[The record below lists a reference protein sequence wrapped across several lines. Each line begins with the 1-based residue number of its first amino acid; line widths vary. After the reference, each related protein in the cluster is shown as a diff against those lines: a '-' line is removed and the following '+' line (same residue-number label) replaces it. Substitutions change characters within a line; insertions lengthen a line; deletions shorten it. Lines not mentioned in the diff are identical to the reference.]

1 MDVDFPLILTWAVII
16 TGVIWAFDRAV
27 LLPRRRV
34 AASAAA
40 PGSTAEAGDA
50 LLQEPVI
57 VEYARSFFPVFAL
70 VYVLRGF
77 LVEPYQIPSES
88 MLPTLQVG
96 DFILVS
102 KYTYGIRIPVLNRKI
117 IAVNDPRRGDV
128 MVFIPPHDPRY
139 FIKRVIGTAGD
150 RVQYLERTL
159 TINDAIQPLTLLR
172 QDPPNAPE
180 NKWFNEKLGDVDHVV
195 QQRVLDHS
203 REGVWEVPAGG
214 YFMMGD
220 NRDNSADSRYWGF
233 AQDDHIVGRAFAVW
247 VHKDPG
253 WSWPTFGRNTLIR

>member
-16 TGVIWAFDRAV
+16 TGAIWCIDHFAF
-27 LLPRRRV
+27 LPRRRV
-34 AASAAA
+34 AAAALPA
-40 PGSTAEAGDA
+40 ATPAEARDA
-50 LLQEPVI
+50 VLQEPVI

-96 DFILVS
+96 DFILVN
-102 KYTYGIRIPVLNRKI
+102 KFTYGIRIPVLNRKI
-117 IAVNDPRRGDV
+117 IPINDPARGDV

-150 RVQYLERTL
+150 RVEYLDRTL
-159 TINDAIQPLTLLR
+159 AINGSTQPLTFLR

-180 NKWFNEKLGDVDHVV
+180 NKWFNERLGSVAHVV
-195 QQRVLDHS
+195 QQKVLDRS

-233 AQDDHIVGRAFAVW
+233 ARDDHIVGRAFAVW
-247 VHKDPG
+247 VHKEPG
-253 WSWPTFGRNTLIR
+253 WSWPTFARNAIIR